1 MMTRTEYMAMSHT
14 DGMKA
19 HRAYYA
25 QFVKPA
31 ITSRV
36 VQCIGAAR
44 LLASTDRHM
53 NDIPLVMWGRLVGH
67 LPVATEMSEA
77 GDYLTLGNGVC
88 ILKEAARQWVEAQQ
102 AKQVQS

>member
-1 MMTRTEYMAMSHT
+1 MMTRTEYMALSRT
-14 DGMKA
+14 EGMKA

-25 QFVKPA
+25 QFVNPA

-36 VQCIGAAR
+36 VQGIGAAR

-53 NDIPLVMWGRLVGH
+53 NDIPLGMWDHLVDH
-67 LPVATEMSEA
+67 LPVANKMKEV
-77 GDYLTLGNGVC
+77 GDYLTMGNGVC

-102 AKQVQS
+102 KQEAK